1 MLKTSLTTILAV
13 TLMTGSLALAEDQ
26 DDSSGNNTA
35 LPKENREFNIG
46 MPPAAAAEKKK
57 LPKQNME
64 FNIGMPPA
72 IADESNTGS
81 TEAKKKKKKTPDN
94 FSFGVEREMKESGEK

>member
-26 DDSSGNNTA
+26 DATSDNDTA
-35 LPKENREFNIG
+35 LPKQNREFNIG
-46 MPPAAAAEKKK
+46 MPPAAAAETKK
-57 LPKQNME
+57 LPKANRE
-64 FNIGMPPA
+64 FNIGMPA
-72 IADESNTGS
+72 SAAES
-81 TEAKKKKKKTPDN
+81 EEKKKKKPDS